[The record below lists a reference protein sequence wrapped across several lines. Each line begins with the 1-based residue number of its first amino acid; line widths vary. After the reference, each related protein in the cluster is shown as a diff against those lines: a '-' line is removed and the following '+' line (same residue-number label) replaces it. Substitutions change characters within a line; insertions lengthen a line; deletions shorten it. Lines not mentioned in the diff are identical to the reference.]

1 MYFLPLSFVVIFL
14 KIPVDI
20 SLSKLYLIYINL
32 WFEKEN
38 KLKNTFFPVADVCF
52 GVSKASCF
60 LPGKARCCTVQSTPG
75 FDTVQTRDHNHR
87 QLPSILPFHKLCM
100 EINPYK
106 PSDSV
111 DGKSRSG
118 ISLLCAK
125 RQIEALWVRQRGN
138 HLRLLTGTT
147 LASMLIL
154 HRRSLTPSRTVP
166 YLFSNNIHGHHYY
179 IFGST
184 KGV

>member
-1 MYFLPLSFVVIFL
+1 MYFYTSFFCSYCP
-14 KIPVDI
+14 KNFAGI

-38 KLKNTFFPVADVCF
+38 KLKNTFFLLADVCF

-60 LPGKARCCTVQSTPG
+60 LPGKVGCSTVQSTPV
-75 FDTVQTRDHNHR
+75 FDTVKTRDHNHR

-106 PSDSV
+106 PPDSV
-111 DGKSRSG
+111 DSKSRRG

-125 RQIEALWVRQRGN
+125 RQIEALWVRQ
-138 HLRLLTGTT
+138 
-147 LASMLIL
+147 
-154 HRRSLTPSRTVP
+154 
-166 YLFSNNIHGHHYY
+166 
-179 IFGST
+179 
-184 KGV
+184 